1 MQHRTQYRF
10 SHPCGPENMLE
21 SPTQSGF
28 NSGVHRESLWL
39 VALYETEERIH
50 ELLERLRALGVE
62 TEDASIVR
70 VELNDQLRATDLPLP
85 QKQLSPRTRNAVSGA
100 IAGSAILLLVG
111 IGLYEA
117 GLLNLKALGG
127 LPAHAV
133 LFVCLGALL
142 GSLAGALFTTFTKI
156 KAKPLPKAAT
166 DKMQELASDGY
177 LVAVKMPPHLGEQAE
192 AIARRLGAKQI
203 LL

>member
-1 MQHRTQYRF
+1 MT
-10 SHPCGPENMLE
+10 E
-21 SPTQSGF
+21 SSTQSGF
-28 NSGVHRESLWL
+28 NSGVHRENLWL

-50 ELLERLRALGVE
+50 ELLERLHALGVE

-70 VELNDQLRATDLPLP
+70 VELNDQVRAADRLSVKQT
-85 QKQLSPRTRNAVSGA
+85 QLSPRVRNAVTGA
-100 IAGSAILLLVG
+100 IAGSAILLLAG

-117 GLLNLKALGG
+117 GLLNLPALAG

-133 LFVCLGALL
+133 LFVSLGALL
-142 GSLAGALFTTFTKI
+142 GSVVGALFGGVLTATK
-156 KAKPLPKAAT
+156 ATPLPQVAT
-166 DKMQELASDGY
+166 DKMQEIASDGY

>member
-1 MQHRTQYRF
+1 MTESSTQ
-10 SHPCGPENMLE
+10 PGTP
-21 SPTQSGF
+21 SGF

-70 VELNDQLRATDLPLP
+70 VELNDQVRAADLPLP

-100 IAGSAILLLVG
+100 IVGSAILLLAG
-111 IGLYEA
+111 SGLYEA
-117 GLLNLKALGG
+117 GLLNLQPLSG

-133 LFVCLGALL
+133 LFVSLGAVLGSLLGALL
-142 GSLAGALFTTFTKI
+142 SSVSASQ
-156 KAKPLPKAAT
+156 AKPLPKAAK
-166 DKMQELASDGY
+166 DKMQDLASDGY

>member
-1 MQHRTQYRF
+1 MT
-10 SHPCGPENMLE
+10 E
-21 SPTQSGF
+21 SSTQSGF
-28 NSGVHRESLWL
+28 NSGVHRESIWL

-50 ELLERLRALGVE
+50 ELLERLHALGVE

-70 VELNDQLRATDLPLP
+70 VELNDQVRAADLPLP
-85 QKQLSPRTRNAVSGA
+85 QKQLSPRARNAVTGA
-100 IAGSAILLLVG
+100 IAGSAILLLAG
-111 IGLYEA
+111 LGLYEA
-117 GLLNLKALGG
+117 GLLNLPALAG

-133 LFVCLGALL
+133 LFVSLGALL
-142 GSLAGALFTTFTKI
+142 GSLVGALFGGVLTAA
-156 KAKPLPKAAT
+156 KAKPLPKVAT
-166 DKMQELASDGY
+166 DKMQEIASDGY

>member
-1 MQHRTQYRF
+1 MT
-10 SHPCGPENMLE
+10 E

-28 NSGVHRESLWL
+28 NSGVHRENLWL

-62 TEDASIVR
+62 TEDASIVH
-70 VELNDQLRATDLPLP
+70 VELNDQVRAANLAIP
-85 QKQLSPRTRNAVSGA
+85 QKQLSLRTRNAVTGA
-100 IAGSAILLLVG
+100 VAGSAILLVAS

-117 GLLNLKALGG
+117 GLLNITAFNG
-127 LPAHAV
+127 LPGHAV
-133 LFVCLGALL
+133 LFVCLGALF
-142 GSLAGALFTTFTKI
+142 GSLVGALFTTFTKI

-192 AIARRLGAKQI
+192 TIARRLGAKQI

>member
-1 MQHRTQYRF
+1 MT
-10 SHPCGPENMLE
+10 E
-21 SPTQSGF
+21 SATQSGF

-62 TEDASIVR
+62 TEDASIVH
-70 VELNDQLRATDLPLP
+70 VELNDQVRAANLSVP
-85 QKQLSPRTRNAVSGA
+85 QKQLSLRTRNAVTGA
-100 IAGSAILLLVG
+100 IAGSALLLLLG

-117 GLLNLKALGG
+117 GLLNVTALSG

-133 LFVCLGALL
+133 LFVLLGALF
-142 GSLAGALFTTFTKI
+142 GSLVGVLLTAFTAGKT
-156 KAKPLPKAAT
+156 KPLPKAAT
-166 DKMQELASDGY
+166 DKMQNLASDGY

>member
-1 MQHRTQYRF
+1 M
-10 SHPCGPENMLE
+10 MIE
-21 SPTQSGF
+21 SPTKSGF
-28 NSGVHRESLWL
+28 SSGVHSENLWL

-50 ELLERLRALGVE
+50 ELLERLHALGVE

-70 VELNDQLRATDLPLP
+70 VELNDQVRAANLSIP
-85 QKQLSPRTRNAVSGA
+85 QKQLSPRARNTVTGA
-100 IAGSAILLLVG
+100 IAGSAISLLAG

-117 GLLNLKALGG
+117 GLLKFNLLQG

-133 LFVCLGALL
+133 LFVLLGALL
-142 GSLAGALFTTFTKI
+142 GGLLGAALTVA
-156 KAKPLPKAAT
+156 KAKPLPQAAA
-166 DKMQELASDGY
+166 DKMQEIASDGY